1 MKSIFCIL
9 FKTRFLLTYGIITA
23 PMLKLKQALQKM
35 ESEILTMNV
44 QISVIEQS
52 LLQSQLKNRAAYN
65 AYFQDLH
72 I

>member
-1 MKSIFCIL
+1 
-9 FKTRFLLTYGIITA
+9 
-23 PMLKLKQALQKM
+23 MLRLKQALQKI

-52 LLQSQLKNRAAYN
+52 LLQSQLTNRTAYN
-65 AYFQDLH
+65 AYLQG